1 MHLAAKCRVVKLMRN
16 ALALAQRNEPLAV
29 LNDGLQ
35 HARVYLLT
43 IDHALASSEASFT
56 LSANLFTPHSAHLS
70 SSAYI
75 WCL

>member
-35 HARVYLLT
+35 HAR
-43 IDHALASSEASFT
+43 AFT
-56 LSANLFTPHSAHLS
+56 YN
-70 SSAYI
+70 
-75 WCL
+75 